1 MKQWLTHLLTTIGT
15 VTPDA
20 LVATDGDERVIAWNA
35 PAEHLLGYSAD
46 EMVGKPLT
54 TIIPDDL
61 LAATND
67 CVERLRRGER
77 VGPLDTFRI
86 SKSGTQVPV
95 RLTAVPLTGPDG
107 TMWASVR
114 MLTEQRPHDHPGADA
129 AELAERVLHLQK
141 AETVGRLAAGL
152 AHDFN
157 NFLTPILGYSDMLLS
172 TSELGDASKS
182 HAHEIAVNG
191 RRAALLTHQ
200 LLSYGRRRE
209 TSPEPVHLNAVV
221 ADLEPT
227 LRSCVGEAIEFHLQ
241 LDPELTCIRAD
252 VGHLQQALMN
262 LVLNARDAM
271 PRGGR
276 LTVETTRRTGED
288 GRPLMV
294 LAVHDT
300 GIGMTAD
307 VRARVFDPYFT
318 TKGDSGTGLGLP
330 TVVELVTRYEGHV
343 SVESTPGEGS
353 VFRLSFPA
361 GPAAATVG
369 PEGLADDATA
379 STSPPAGHPVVL
391 VVEDDAGVRRFL
403 REALASVGYQVV
415 EAETSLAALTR
426 ASEIP
431 ALDVLVT
438 DVVLPHLTGVA
449 LAARLRTRFP
459 HLRAVLISGHPEHI
473 VRGLGLGDGTCRVL
487 EKPFTAGQLQRAI
500 ADADSPAPG

>member
-1 MKQWLTHLLTTIGT
+1 MKQWLTQLLTTIGT

-35 PAEHLLGYSAD
+35 EAEHLLGYSAS
-46 EMVGKPLT
+46 EIVGKPLR
-54 TIIPDDL
+54 TIIPDEL
-61 LAATND
+61 LAATD
-67 CVERLRRGER
+67 HCLEQLRRGER

-86 SKSGTQVPV
+86 SKSGTPVPV
-95 RLTAVPLTGPDG
+95 RLTAAPLAGPDG
-107 TMWASVR
+107 TVWATVR
-114 MLTEQRPHDHPGADA
+114 MLSGQQPRDRSDAVA

-172 TSELGDASKS
+172 TPELGDASKS
-182 HAHEIAVNG
+182 HAHEIVVNG

-200 LLSYGRRRE
+200 LLSYGRRRD
-209 TSPEPVHLNAVV
+209 TAPEPVHLNAVV
-221 ADLEPT
+221 ADMEPT
-227 LRSCVGEAIEFHLQ
+227 LRSCVGEAIEFQLE
-241 LDPELTCIRAD
+241 LDPELSRIHAD

-276 LTVETTRRTGED
+276 LLVETCRRTGED

-300 GIGMTAD
+300 GIGMTD
-307 VRARVFDPYFT
+307 EVRARVFDPYFT

-361 GPAAATVG
+361 DPAAITIANASA
-369 PEGLADDATA
+369 PDDAAPATNR
-379 STSPPAGHPVVL
+379 PAGHPVVL
-391 VVEDDAGVRRFL
+391 VVEDDAGVRRFI

-415 EAETSLAALTR
+415 EADSSLAALTL
-426 ASEIP
+426 ASEMP
-431 ALDVLVT
+431 TLDVLVT

-459 HLRAVLISGHPEHI
+459 HLRAVLVSGHPEHV
-473 VRGLGLGDGTCRVL
+473 VRGIGLGDGTCRLL

-500 ADADSPAPG
+500 TDADPPSPV